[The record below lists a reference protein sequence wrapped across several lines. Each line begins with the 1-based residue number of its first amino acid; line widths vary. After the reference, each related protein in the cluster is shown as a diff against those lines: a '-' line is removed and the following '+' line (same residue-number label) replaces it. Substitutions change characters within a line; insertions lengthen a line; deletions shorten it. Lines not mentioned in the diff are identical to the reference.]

1 MRLGLL
7 GRNYSLTL
15 DLPAPRWLLDVAIE
29 CADCAVE
36 EAEVRVLE
44 CPKLPELARPPW
56 LVAELDDCVQLA
68 DRLNALADW
77 ELTALRGVFT
87 SRHPATVEEVL
98 TMTQGLERVP
108 VVRGIGN
115 DYRLGQFVLDND
127 LNDTVS
133 QLPPELLDCLD
144 LSQLGRIQREQDGGV
159 YVDGDYVGARQYEMP
174 EQVTAEREVFLLR
187 LEHEGESFWV
197 GLPMGWDE
205 EEAFSA
211 RLGVRYLTECTCL
224 EFRSNIPEIR
234 EAQFRGMECFAT
246 FNHISAAYL
255 AMTPGEQADW
265 RTSLADTP
273 EQTPEELLQS
283 MEKFHMEGGMEL
295 C

>member
-7 GRNYSLTL
+7 GRNYSLAL

-44 CPKLPELARPPW
+44 CPELPELARPPW

-68 DRLNALADW
+68 DRLNDLADW

-87 SRHPATVEEVL
+87 SRHPATMEEVL

-144 LSQLGRIQREQDGGV
+144 LGQLGRLQRKMDDGV
-159 YVDGDYVGARQYEMP
+159 FVDGDYVAAGQYEAPVM
-174 EQVTAEREVFLLR
+174 E
-187 LEHEGESFWV
+187 ES
-197 GLPMGWDE
+197 
-205 EEAFSA
+205 
-211 RLGVRYLTECTCL
+211 
-224 EFRSNIPEIR
+224 
-234 EAQFRGMECFAT
+234 
-246 FNHISAAYL
+246 
-255 AMTPGEQADW
+255 
-265 RTSLADTP
+265 
-273 EQTPEELLQS
+273 QT
-283 MEKFHMEGGMEL
+283 EGGMEL